1 MDKSE
6 ALKLLQNSRNKIDQI
21 DDEIINLIQKR
32 TSLAKDIA
40 TAKMVLD
47 KNVEDKE
54 REDYIQHKIREI
66 AREKNIDAV
75 SLQKIIKILTDLS
88 KVEQEKI
95 LRR

>member
-6 ALKLLQNSRNKIDQI
+6 ALKLLHNSRDKIDQI

-47 KNVEDKE
+47 KNVKDKE

-66 AREKNIDAV
+66 SREKNIDEI

-88 KVEQEKI
+88 KIEQEKI

>member
-1 MDKSE
+1 VDKSE
-6 ALKLLQNSRNKIDQI
+6 ALKLLHDSRNKIDQI
-21 DDEIINLIQKR
+21 DDEIIDLIQKR
-32 TSLAKDIA
+32 TSLAKNIA

-66 AREKNIDAV
+66 AREKNIDEI
-75 SLQKIIKILTDLS
+75 SLQKKIKILTDLS
-88 KVEQEKI
+88 KIEQEKI

>member
-6 ALKLLQNSRNKIDQI
+6 ALKVLQNSRNKIDQI

-75 SLQKIIKILTDLS
+75 SLQKIIKIMTDLS

>member
-6 ALKLLQNSRNKIDQI
+6 ALKLLHNSRDKIDQI

-66 AREKNIDAV
+66 SREKNIDEI

-88 KVEQEKI
+88 KIEQEKI